1 MRLSQTGMGIT
12 KLNNL
17 DEMYPGQSILLQT
30 GQLVQY
36 GAGIFAYN
44 SIPLLVRRKIEQII
58 VSTLNDYGCIE
69 VLLPTL
75 QPDIIW
81 KNSGRYEQYVQ
92 DGTML
97 ITESNKGTFCLAPT
111 GEEAMLEFAREKLK
125 SYKNLPVTFYQIGEK
140 YRNEIRTR
148 GYLLRGKAFPML
160 DAYSFDK
167 DVEGMEKSYEN
178 VRKAFLAIFEK
189 IGLKVI
195 PIVADNGA
203 MGGKKSEEFMLISDQ
218 GEDKILYDE
227 NTGIGLNTE
236 ILERNDYKE
245 YLKEEYGI
253 EDISNFKEI
262 RTMEL
267 GHIFQLGTRYSEM
280 MNGKYINQDGKESL
294 YYMGCYGIGVS
305 RTLAALYEQCVVKNA
320 KGEPCGFV
328 LPNKVAPYMVQ
339 IIPKMENPEKVK
351 LAEELYDSITLRAM
365 GAILDD
371 RENITMG
378 AKIKDAKIL
387 GTPYMLVIGDKID
400 ENTLELED
408 NATGKKFVGTR
419 EEVFAKIL
427 ELSMSWGSNK
437 EF

>member
-1 MRLSQTGMGIT
+1 MRLSQTGMGTT
-12 KLNNL
+12 KLNNI

-36 GAGIFAYN
+36 GAGLFGYN
-44 SIPLLVRRKIEQII
+44 TVPLLLRRNIERII
-58 VSTLNDYGCIE
+58 VETLNKYGCTE

-75 QPDIIW
+75 QPDTIW
-81 KNSGRYEQYVQ
+81 KNSGRYDHYVN

-97 ITESNKGTFCLAPT
+97 VTESNKGTFCLAPT

-125 SYKNLPVTFYQIGEK
+125 SYKNLPVIYYQIGEK
-140 YRNEIRTR
+140 FRNEIRTR

-160 DAYSFDK
+160 DAYSFDT
-167 DVEGMEKSYEN
+167 DVEGMEKSYNN
-178 VRKAFLAIFEK
+178 VREAFLEIFRK

-218 GEDKILYDE
+218 GEDKILYNE
-227 NTGIGLNTE
+227 ETGIGLNTE
-236 ILERNDYKE
+236 ILEREDYKT

-253 EDISNFKEI
+253 EDISNYKEI

-280 MNGKYINQDGKESL
+280 MNGKYINQEGKEAL

-305 RTLAALYEQCVVKNA
+305 RTLAALYEQCLIKDE
-320 KGEPCGFV
+320 KWGPCGFS
-328 LPNKVAPYMVQ
+328 LPFRIAPFKLQ
-339 IIPKMENPEKVK
+339 IIPKLEDKTKMEM
-351 LAEELYDSITLRAM
+351 AEEIMKRLEMVGYGVI
-365 GAILDD
+365 IDD
-371 RENITMG
+371 RENISIG

-387 GTPYMLVIGDKID
+387 GTPYVLVLGDKQQGDTIEI
-400 ENTLELED
+400 ENVK
-408 NATGKKFVGTR
+408 TGEKEQTT
-419 EEVFAKIL
+419 ADKIFEFFL
-427 ELSMSWGSNK
+427 NK
-437 EF
+437 SFSSE

>member
-1 MRLSQTGMGIT
+1 MRLSQTGMGTT
-12 KLNNL
+12 KLNNI

-36 GAGIFAYN
+36 GAGIFAYGT
-44 SIPLLVRRKIEQII
+44 IPLLVRRNIERII
-58 VSTLNDYGCIE
+58 QETLNDYGCIE

-75 QPDIIW
+75 QPDTIW
-81 KNSGRYEQYVQ
+81 KNSGRYDQYVN

-111 GEEAMLEFAREKLK
+111 GEEAMLEYAREKLK
-125 SYKNLPVTFYQIGEK
+125 SYKNLPATYYQIGEK

-160 DAYSFDK
+160 DAYSFDL
-167 DVEGMEKSYEN
+167 DEEGMAKSYEN
-178 VRKAFLAIFEK
+178 VRNAFLEIYEK
-189 IGLKVI
+189 IGMKVI

-227 NTGIGLNTE
+227 KAKIGLNTE
-236 ILERNDYKE
+236 ILEREDYKE

-280 MNGKYINQDGKESL
+280 MNGKYINKEGKEAL

-305 RTLAALYEQCVVKNA
+305 RTLAAVYEQCVIKDE
-320 KGEPCGFV
+320 KYGPCGFV
-328 LPNKVAPYMVQ
+328 LPESIAPFKVQ
-339 IIPKMENPEKVK
+339 IVPKVENEEKLK
-351 LAEELYDSITLRAM
+351 LAEKIYNSLKKEKINSI
-365 GAILDD
+365 IDD
-371 RENITMG
+371 RDTITMG
-378 AKIKDAKIL
+378 AKIKDCKIL
-387 GTPYMLVIGDKID
+387 GTPYLIVIGDKQEGDIF
-400 ENTLELED
+400 ELED
-408 NATGKKFVGTR
+408 MLTGEK
-419 EEVFAKIL
+419 EQLNL
-427 ELSMSWGSNK
+427 EQLIEK
-437 EF
+437 LK

>member
-1 MRLSQTGMGIT
+1 MGTVKI
-12 KLNNL
+12 NNL

-36 GAGIFAYN
+36 GAGLFGYN
-44 SIPLLVRRKIEQII
+44 TVPLLLRRKIEQII
-58 VSTLNDYGCIE
+58 VKTLNKYGCIE

-81 KNSGRYEQYVQ
+81 KNSGRYDTYVN

-125 SYKNLPVTFYQIGEK
+125 SYKNLPVTYYQIGEK

-160 DAYSFDK
+160 DAYSFDIDEK
-167 DVEGMEKSYEN
+167 GMAKSYEN
-178 VRKAFLAIFEK
+178 VRNAFLEIFKK
-189 IGLKVI
+189 IGLDVI

-203 MGGKKSEEFMLISDQ
+203 MGGKKSEEFMLISEQ
-218 GEDKILYDE
+218 GEDKILYNKE
-227 NTGIGLNTE
+227 TGIGLNTE
-236 ILERNDYKE
+236 ILEKENYME

-253 EDISNFKEI
+253 DSIDGFEEI

-280 MNGKYINQDGKESL
+280 MNGKFTDKDGKDTL

-305 RTLAALYEQCVVKNA
+305 RTLAALYEQCLLKDKN
-320 KGEPCGFV
+320 ERPCGFY
-328 LPNKVAPYMVQ
+328 LPENIAPFKVQ
-339 IIPKMENPEKVK
+339 IIPKIDDEEKVK
-351 LAEELYDSITLRAM
+351 IAEEIYDVLNKEGIQ
-365 GAILDD
+365 AILDD
-371 RENITMG
+371 RENINIG
-378 AKIKDAKIL
+378 SKIKDSKVL
-387 GTPYMLVIGDKID
+387 GTPNILVIGDKTD
-400 ENTLELED
+400 GNVLEFENNKTGEKLEVTRDDLVRVL
-408 NATGKKFVGTR
+408 KK
-419 EEVFAKIL
+419 
-427 ELSMSWGSNK
+427 
-437 EF
+437 

>member
-1 MRLSQTGMGIT
+1 MKLSQTGMGTT
-12 KLNNL
+12 KLNNI

-36 GAGIFAYN
+36 GAGLFAYN
-44 SIPLLVRRKIEQII
+44 TVPLLVRRNVEKII
-58 VSTLNDYGCIE
+58 VETLNKYGCIE

-75 QPDIIW
+75 QPDTIW

-125 SYKNLPVTFYQIGEK
+125 SYKNLPVTYYQIGEK

-178 VRKAFLAIFEK
+178 VRKAFLEIFER

-203 MGGKKSEEFMLISDQ
+203 MGGKKSEEFMLISEQ

-227 NTGIGLNTE
+227 KSEIGLNTE
-236 ILERNDYKE
+236 ILEREDYE
-245 YLKEEYGI
+245 QYLKEEYGI

-267 GHIFQLGTRYSEM
+267 GHIFQLGTRYSEI
-280 MNGKYINQDGKESL
+280 MNGKYINQEGKEAL

-305 RTLAALYEQCVVKNA
+305 RTVAALYEQCLINDEKW
-320 KGEPCGFV
+320 GPCGFV
-328 LPNKVAPYMVQ
+328 LPESVAPYLLQ
-339 IIPKMENPEKVK
+339 IVPKLESEEKVQVANK
-351 LAEELYDSITLRAM
+351 LYQKLQEK
-365 GAILDD
+365 GVGVILDD
-371 RENITMG
+371 RENLSIG
-378 AKIKDAKIL
+378 AKIKDSKIL
-387 GTPYMLVIGDKID
+387 GTPYLVVIGDKTEG
-400 ENTLELED
+400 ENLVVENNL
-408 NATGKKFVGTR
+408 TG
-419 EEVFAKIL
+419 EKITTTVDGIYTIL
-427 ELSMSWGSNK
+427 T
-437 EF
+437 

>member
-1 MRLSQTGMGIT
+1 MILSQTGMGTT
-12 KLNNL
+12 KLNNI

-36 GAGIFAYN
+36 GAGLFGYN
-44 SIPLLVRRKIEQII
+44 TVPLLLRRNIERII
-58 VSTLNDYGCIE
+58 VETLNKYGCTE

-75 QPDIIW
+75 QPDTIW
-81 KNSGRYEQYVQ
+81 KNSGRYDHYVN

-97 ITESNKGTFCLAPT
+97 VTESNKGTFCLAPT

-125 SYKNLPVTFYQIGEK
+125 SYKNLPVIYYQIGEK
-140 YRNEIRTR
+140 FRNEIRTR

-160 DAYSFDK
+160 DAYSFDT
-167 DVEGMEKSYEN
+167 DVEGMEKTYNN
-178 VRKAFLAIFEK
+178 VREAFLEIFRK

-218 GEDKILYDE
+218 GEDKILYNE
-227 NTGIGLNTE
+227 ETGIGLNTE
-236 ILERNDYKE
+236 ILEREDYKT

-253 EDISNFKEI
+253 EDISNYKEI

-280 MNGKYINQDGKESL
+280 MNGKYINQEGKEAL

-305 RTLAALYEQCVVKNA
+305 RTLAALYEQCLIKDE
-320 KGEPCGFV
+320 KWGPCGFS
-328 LPNKVAPYMVQ
+328 LPFRIAPFKLQ
-339 IIPKMENPEKVK
+339 IIPKLEDKTKMEM
-351 LAEELYDSITLRAM
+351 AEEIMKRLEMVGYGVI
-365 GAILDD
+365 IDD
-371 RENITMG
+371 RENISIG

-387 GTPYMLVIGDKID
+387 GTPYVLVLGDKQQGD
-400 ENTLELED
+400 
-408 NATGKKFVGTR
+408 KSR
-419 EEVFAKIL
+419 
-427 ELSMSWGSNK
+427 
-437 EF
+437 

>member
-1 MRLSQTGMGIT
+1 MKLSQTGMGTT

-36 GAGIFAYN
+36 GAGLFGY
-44 SIPLLVRRKIEQII
+44 STIPLLVRRNIEKIITE
-58 VSTLNDYGCIE
+58 TLNKYGCIE

-75 QPDIIW
+75 QPDTIW
-81 KNSGRYEQYVQ
+81 KNSGRYDQYVQ

-97 ITESNKGTFCLAPT
+97 ITESNKGIFCLAPT

-125 SYKNLPVTFYQIGEK
+125 SYKNLPVTYYQIGEK

-160 DAYSFDK
+160 DAYSFDENA
-167 DVEGMEKSYEN
+167 EGMGKSYDN
-178 VRKAFLAIFEK
+178 VRKAFLEIFEK
-189 IGLKVI
+189 IGLKVL

-203 MGGKKSEEFMLISDQ
+203 MGGKKSEEFMLISAQ
-218 GEDKILYDE
+218 GEDKILYNE
-227 NTGIGLNTE
+227 ETEIGLNTE
-236 ILERNDYKE
+236 ILEREDYKE

-253 EDISNFKEI
+253 EDISKYKEI

-280 MNGKYINQDGKESL
+280 MNGKYINQEGKETL

-305 RTLAALYEQCVVKNA
+305 RTLAALYEQSVVKNQQ
-320 KGEPCGFV
+320 GEACGFV
-328 LPNKVAPYMVQ
+328 LPEAIAPFKLQ
-339 IIPKMENPEKVK
+339 IIPKVENEKIANK
-351 LAEELYDSITLRAM
+351 LYEALQENGIE
-365 GAILDD
+365 AILDD

-378 AKIKDAKIL
+378 AKIKDSKIL
-387 GTPYMLVIGDKID
+387 GTPYMVVIGDKT
-400 ENTLELED
+400 EGEQLELE
-408 NATGKKFVGTR
+408 NNLTGEKKSITI
-419 EEVFAKIL
+419 EEIIANFL
-427 ELSMSWGSNK
+427 
-437 EF
+437 